1 MSDENLLNAGETVGS
16 YRIAERIGRGGMG
29 EVYKAEETALERTVA
44 LKVMS
49 AALAQDK
56 TYVDRFRTEARS
68 AASLVHANVVHVF
81 GVGEIRGLPY
91 IAMEYID
98 GESIQQK
105 LVREKRLPLR
115 QAVEWMVQATRGL
128 EAAAKRGV
136 VHRDIK
142 PHNLLIDTDGQLKIA
157 DFGLAKKVDREVA
170 LTQAGIALGTPL
182 YMSPEQGRGDAVDWR
197 SDVYSL
203 GATFYHALAG
213 RAPFE
218 ADSALAV
225 LTKHA
230 TSTLTPLNT
239 VRKDVPQALSAVIS
253 RMMAKSA
260 GERFVSHGA
269 LVAELERIL
278 PTLPHTALPAPAAIS
293 GGLDADDALFGR
305 LALKTGLINDQQFK
319 GAVALQEK
327 FKAAGKPPRRLEEIL
342 VAAKI
347 LTTDQAT
354 ILKDQ
359 GLQHRINAQEDEEPE
374 SRTNLEV
381 TEVTKAEKA
390 AAAVAARG
398 PVCPLCRLAVRPEQ
412 VQMNCPECGMLQH
425 RECMASFGGCGNERC
440 SKSPKS
446 MAMAAMQGSS
456 GEGPRGAA
464 TGGGGGGLG
473 RMVFPVLGIAA
484 VGVVAFLIWRSM
496 SKSAQD
502 LYDEAKNMDAGG
514 KGRMS
519 IFSLDEA
526 NKDVSAG
533 AGISGE
539 VRRRLENQVS
549 LYRRALEQDPA
560 MLPARLEL
568 ASCLVQLSRKPEALK
583 EFEAILLTDPNN
595 KDALL
600 GAGSILYQGGDYGKA
615 LDALQKAAEA
625 GAGEAWMTIAI
636 IYQDK
641 KNEGGKAVESL
652 KKYLATKGDDGNGWS
667 RLALAQFEAGD
678 DIGAIA
684 ASEKA
689 IQKGTSNP
697 GAYLVRA
704 KIAFKNGKFEEAAHA
719 AMEAAEKVPQGNIV
733 QSFDA
738 RKLAGRAFAK
748 AGKPQP
754 AREQLMTAKS
764 VKNDDVEVLES
775 LGDLAK
781 AAGDWNDAANNYK
794 EAYEHGSG
802 KLEQLFQ
809 AGWLYYQARNSQP
822 SAKAF
827 EALYRKQAD
836 FKDVRLW
843 LARAYLMAGQIDSA
857 SPAVARALEEK
868 PNDPDRQALRV
879 WELGL
884 KVNIDE
890 AIRYATECLAKSP
903 GNGEL
908 NYRLAYVYDRAKN
921 HDRRRE
927 CLMAAADSG
936 LADAMYDFADLCQ
949 IYGDR
954 VSAMKYLKLYLEKMP
969 IGYTAEQAR
978 QMIMSLGGTDPGT
991 GTTPD
996 ITPGWVPPPSAGWEA
1011 EVKYVTDVIAQVPK
1025 VVEEPVD
1032 RVYFNLMACVVCSN
1046 ALGERYTD
1054 ITDAHTLTSY
1064 AELYLRQNIRSYLRN
1079 PEDPSELAT
1088 FRTSRVKQRFYEISA
1103 ACDRL
1108 VHGFAAAGKKLNP
1121 AAASEID
1128 SWDARWSPLDG
1139 KDDFDRLAFSL
1150 NLCVRMIAAARG
1162 GAGAEAMEKYEAR
1175 LTIAENPV
1183 QRSVAAAYA
1192 LCDLMAKIKPDA
1204 EKIAAGIDAADEAA
1218 ESGLAQLAM
1227 GLAKAAQILN
1237 VIKAK

>member
-16 YRIAERIGRGGMG
+16 YRIVERIGRGGMG

-49 AALAQDK
+49 ASLAQDK
-56 TYVDRFRTEARS
+56 VYVDRFRTEARS
-68 AASLVHANVVHVF
+68 AASLVHGNVVHVF
-81 GVGEIRGLPY
+81 GIGEIRGLPY

-105 LVREKRLPLR
+105 LVREKKLQLR
-115 QAVEWMVQATRGL
+115 QAVEWMIQAARGL
-128 EAAAKRGV
+128 EAAAKRGI

-142 PHNLLIDTDGQLKIA
+142 PHNLLIDNEGTLKIA

-203 GATFYHALAG
+203 GATFYHAMAG

-239 VRKDVPQALSAVIS
+239 VRKEVPQPLSAAIS
-253 RMMAKSA
+253 RMMAKTA
-260 GERFVSHGA
+260 GDRFVSHGA

-278 PTLPHTALPAPAAIS
+278 PSLPHAALPTPAAV
-293 GGLDADDALFGR
+293 GGIDADDALFGR
-305 LALKTGLINDQQFK
+305 MALKTGLINEQQYK

-327 FKAAGKPPRRLEEIL
+327 FKATGKPARRLEEIL

-359 GLQHRINAQEDEEPE
+359 GLHHRVASEEDEPE
-374 SRTNLEV
+374 SRGNLEV
-381 TEVTKAEKA
+381 TEVTKADKA
-390 AAAVAARG
+390 AAAVAAKG
-398 PVCPLCRLAVRPEQ
+398 PVCPLCRLAVRPDQ
-412 VQMNCPECGMLQH
+412 VQMNCPECGMTQH

-440 SKSPKS
+440 TKSPKS
-446 MAMAAMQGSS
+446 MAMNARS
-456 GEGPRGAA
+456 GNSDEGPRGAA
-464 TGGGGGGLG
+464 TAGGGGLG
-473 RMVFPVLGIAA
+473 RFIFPLVGIAA
-484 VGVVAFLIWRSM
+484 IGLVGFLIWRAT

-519 IFSLDEA
+519 IFSIDEA
-526 NKDVSAG
+526 NKDISAG

-539 VRRRLENQVS
+539 VRRRLETQVS
-549 LYRRALEQDPA
+549 LYRRALEKDPT
-560 MLPARLEL
+560 LLVARMEL
-568 ASCLVQLSRKPEALK
+568 AGCLVQLSRKPEALK
-583 EFEAILLTDPNN
+583 EYETVLSSDPGN

-600 GAGSILYQGGDYGKA
+600 GAGSIQYQDGAFGKA
-615 LDALQKAAEA
+615 LDSLQKAAEA

-641 KNEGGKAVESL
+641 KNEGGKAVEAL
-652 KKYLATKGDDGNGWS
+652 KKYLATKGDDGNAWS
-667 RLALAQFEAGD
+667 RLALAEFEAGD
-678 DIGAIA
+678 DLGAVA

-689 IQKGTSNP
+689 IQKGTSQP

-704 KIAFKNGKFEEAAHA
+704 KIAFKNGKFEEAANS

-733 QSFDA
+733 LSFDA

-754 AREQLMTAKS
+754 AREQLVTAKS
-764 VKNDDVEVLES
+764 VKGDDVEVLEA

-781 AAGDWNDAANNYK
+781 AAGDWNDAANNYR
-794 EAYEHGSG
+794 ESFEHGSG
-802 KLEQLFQ
+802 KFEQLFQ
-809 AGWLYYQARNSQP
+809 AGWLYYQARNSLP
-822 SAKAF
+822 AAKAF
-827 EALYRKQAD
+827 EALYRKQPD
-836 FKDVRLW
+836 FKDIRLW
-843 LARAYLMAGQIDSA
+843 LARAYLMAGQLDSA
-857 SPAVARALEEK
+857 SPAVAKALEEK
-868 PNDPDRQALRV
+868 PEDPDRQALRV

-890 AIRYATECLAKSP
+890 AIRYATECLTRAP

-908 NYRLAYVYDRAKN
+908 NYRLAYVWDRAKN
-921 HDRRRE
+921 YEKQKE
-927 CLMAAADSG
+927 CLAAAAESG
-936 LADAMYDFADLCQ
+936 LPDAMYDFADYCERF
-949 IYGDR
+949 GDR
-954 VSAMKYLKLYLEKMP
+954 VGAMKYLKLYLEKMP
-969 IGYTAEQAR
+969 IGYQANEAR
-978 QMIMSLGGTDPGT
+978 NRIITMGGGDPTGT
-991 GTTPD
+991 GTNPD

-1011 EVKYVTDVIAQVPK
+1011 EVKYINDVLAQVPK
-1025 VVEEPVD
+1025 ATEEPVD
-1032 RVYFNLMACVVCSN
+1032 RVYFNLMACVVASN
-1046 ALGERYTD
+1046 SLGERYTD

-1064 AELYLRQNIRSYLRN
+1064 AELYLRQNIRSYLRD
-1079 PEDPSELAT
+1079 PENPSELAT
-1088 FRTSRVKQRFYEISA
+1088 FRTARVKARFSEIA
-1103 ACDRL
+1103 AATDRI
-1108 VHGFAAAGKKLNP
+1108 VHGFASAAKKMN
-1121 AAASEID
+1121 AAASSEID
-1128 SWDARWSPLDG
+1128 SWDARYSPING
-1139 KDDFDRLAFSL
+1139 KDDFDRLAL
-1150 NLCVRMIAAARG
+1150 ALDLCVRMVAAARG

-1183 QRSVAAAYA
+1183 QRAVASTYA
-1192 LCDLMAKIKPDA
+1192 LCELMGKIKPEA
-1204 EKIAAGIDAADEAA
+1204 EKIMQGIEAADEAA
-1218 ESGLAQLAM
+1218 ESGLSQLAM
-1227 GLAKAAQILN
+1227 GLSKTAQILT
-1237 VIKAK
+1237 VIKGK